1 MIKAIFFDFDG
12 VLTRDKTGSLTT
24 TRYISEATGIDAA
37 RVKAAFARFNDDL
50 TRGRC
55 THAGIWPDICRE
67 LRADVDIAVLE
78 EAFASTPLN
87 DEMFALATRL
97 RPNLVVGVITDNK
110 QDRMDCIER
119 LHRISSAFHPVVV
132 SAAVGSTKGDC
143 AIFEHALELT
153 RVGASECIFID
164 NDARNLSIPHK
175 MGIVGIHFD
184 DVANDVPR
192 LIDQLRERGVVF
204 ADAT

>member
-24 TRYISEATGIDAA
+24 TRYITEATGIDHA
-37 RVKAAFARFNDDL
+37 RITAAFARFNEDL
-50 TRGRC
+50 TSGRC
-55 THAGIWPDICRE
+55 THAGIWPEICRD
-67 LRADVDIAVLE
+67 LDADIDIGVLE
-78 EAFASTPLN
+78 AAFASTPLN
-87 DEMFALATRL
+87 DRMFALAMRL
-97 RPNLVVGVITDNK
+97 RPHFVVGVITDNK

-143 AIFEHALELT
+143 AIFEHALELA
-153 RVGASECIFID
+153 RVGSSECIFID

-184 DVANDVPR
+184 DVANDIPR
-192 LIDQLRERGVVF
+192 LIEELRERGVVF
-204 ADAT
+204 ADST